1 MRREL
6 VAILV
11 NDLTLV
17 ELGRDLRCSCLET
30 AEAELCQIWTG
41 ELDSRS
47 SVRWQ
52 RLYVLRYERCM
63 LWQLCVRVPR
73 R

>member
-30 AEAELCQIWTG
+30 AETELCQMWPG
-41 ELDSRS
+41 ELDSSS

-52 RLYVLRYERCM
+52 SLYVLRYERRM
-63 LWQLCVRVPR
+63 LW
-73 R
+73 

>member
-1 MRREL
+1 VRREL

-30 AEAELCQIWTG
+30 AETELCQVWAG

-52 RLYVLRYERCM
+52 RLYVLRYGRCI
-63 LWQLCVRVPR
+63 LW
-73 R
+73 